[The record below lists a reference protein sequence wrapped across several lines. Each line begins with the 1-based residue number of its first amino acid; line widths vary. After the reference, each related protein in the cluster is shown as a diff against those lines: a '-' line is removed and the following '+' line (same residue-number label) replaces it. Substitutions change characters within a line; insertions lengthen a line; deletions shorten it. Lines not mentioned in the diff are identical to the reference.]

1 MRRLKEGE
9 AAHLAVNG
17 SLQRFDYCRGA
28 GYRILVSVKLK
39 GQTVVIKSRKEN
51 VIVGALTS
59 LNKRVLKFYTA
70 YTFTI
75 QAIEW
80 EDFVQH
86 DETN

>member
-1 MRRLKEGE
+1 MDTEQAK
-9 AAHLAVNG
+9 
-17 SLQRFDYCRGA
+17 RFE
-28 GYRILVSVKLK
+28 KLK